1 MKNDDLDI
9 YYDVLVGQHDLYRRG
24 FEALGKRANVDSN
37 VYRKFRLVNKLASE
51 LGYQTIEDRIRL
63 LRLFK
68 IEKFLSDQNKGDNA
82 KNSNLQLDLIEKRG
96 FEALGKR
103 K

>member
-37 VYRKFRLVNKLASE
+37 VYRKFATRL
-51 LGYQTIEDRIRL
+51 
-63 LRLFK
+63 
-68 IEKFLSDQNKGDNA
+68 
-82 KNSNLQLDLIEKRG
+82 
-96 FEALGKR
+96 
-103 K
+103 